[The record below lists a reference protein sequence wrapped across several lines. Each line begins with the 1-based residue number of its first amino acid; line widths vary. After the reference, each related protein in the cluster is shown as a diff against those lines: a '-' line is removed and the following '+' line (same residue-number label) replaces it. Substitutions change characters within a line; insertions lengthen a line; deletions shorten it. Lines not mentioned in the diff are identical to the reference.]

1 MDQPILYN
9 NPIISLSNKELQTRL
24 RKMLFVSI
32 PDNRDDLIT
41 MYTNALQNSSKKQL
55 IQTELDQD
63 NQIKN
68 SHLKRQ
74 NIISYFEQANIPNDK
89 AYKMDPCQICN
100 NNNNNI
106 IYFEKISLRRKK
118 KKREILPVNNN
129 TDNKNNNHNIH
140 VITPQKEKE
149 NNFMTTPEKQEN
161 MLRDRLNIYDM
172 INNKNKQNILSDEP
186 TPMNFF
192 IEKHND
198 DDKQIKR
205 NTNLNNNCVINN
217 INAKRNSLSQ
227 HKNQQPLKTRR
238 TISNPKELTPISERN
253 SFFENMSSRIGN
265 STNITSNNT
274 SNISNFKFSSP
285 SQLHFNNS
293 SSSETPKSFSLQD
306 NSIEKHN
313 LHFSSQKCYNILLI
327 SFPVV
332 SCGVLFYLYIKDRQ
346 NINNTIS
353 LSLGNLHTTIKRFLT
368 DIIGECATK
377 LKVVWKEIANNYLG
391 YVVCLGIL
399 CVALWLLYR
408 KYKEIKTLKEIFEDI
423 KMELKEM
430 MMYRNDDIIENN
442 SVIGCGMS
450 EREIIEKYSKKYKI
464 KEEVFVK
471 KYFPQLKQKRKKDIT
486 LKEFEEIIN
495 GTPQRIWQFT
505 D

>member
-41 MYTNALQNSSKKQL
+41 MYTNAVQNSSKKQL

-106 IYFEKISLRRKK
+106 IYFEKISLRKKK

-172 INNKNKQNILSDEP
+172 INNKNKQNIL
-186 TPMNFF
+186 
-192 IEKHND
+192 
-198 DDKQIKR
+198 
-205 NTNLNNNCVINN
+205 
-217 INAKRNSLSQ
+217 
-227 HKNQQPLKTRR
+227 
-238 TISNPKELTPISERN
+238 
-253 SFFENMSSRIGN
+253 
-265 STNITSNNT
+265 
-274 SNISNFKFSSP
+274 
-285 SQLHFNNS
+285 
-293 SSSETPKSFSLQD
+293 
-306 NSIEKHN
+306 
-313 LHFSSQKCYNILLI
+313 
-327 SFPVV
+327 
-332 SCGVLFYLYIKDRQ
+332 
-346 NINNTIS
+346 
-353 LSLGNLHTTIKRFLT
+353 
-368 DIIGECATK
+368 
-377 LKVVWKEIANNYLG
+377 
-391 YVVCLGIL
+391 
-399 CVALWLLYR
+399 
-408 KYKEIKTLKEIFEDI
+408 
-423 KMELKEM
+423 
-430 MMYRNDDIIENN
+430 
-442 SVIGCGMS
+442 
-450 EREIIEKYSKKYKI
+450 
-464 KEEVFVK
+464 
-471 KYFPQLKQKRKKDIT
+471 
-486 LKEFEEIIN
+486 
-495 GTPQRIWQFT
+495 
-505 D
+505 